1 MSFRPRG
8 FLECTGGPG
17 SPFALLGLPF
27 DGTCSFRPGCRFGPG
42 AIREASWVLE
52 TYSPRA
58 EAELAGH
65 RVADLGDLDLPPSG
79 PSRAV
84 DRIAAAVGP
93 LLDAGARVLGLGGE
107 HMVTYP
113 LVREHRR
120 RHPGLTLLV
129 FDAHAD
135 LRDEYLG
142 ERLSHATA
150 ARRCLEE
157 LGPSGLCQ
165 IGVRSGTREE
175 FAWMRRNA
183 TLFPPTPE
191 GVRSALGRT
200 TGPLYLSLDLDVFD
214 PGVLPGTGAPEPGG
228 IGFPAFEAC
237 LAEIARSGRPV
248 VGADVVELCPAC
260 DPTQASAV
268 LAAKA
273 VREIL
278 ILMGAGE

>member
-1 MSFRPRG
+1 MTFRPRG
-8 FLECTGGPG
+8 FLECTGGPEA
-17 SPFALLGLPF
+17 PFALLGLPF

-42 AIREASWVLE
+42 AIREASWALE
-52 TYSPRA
+52 TYSPGA
-58 EAELAGH
+58 DAELSGR
-65 RVADLGDLDLPPSG
+65 RVADLGDLDLPPSS

-84 DRIAAAVGP
+84 EQIAGAVGP
-93 LLDAGARVLGLGGE
+93 ILDAGTRVLGLGGE
-107 HMVTYP
+107 HLVTYP
-113 LVREHRR
+113 LVQEHLR

-135 LRDEYLG
+135 LRETYLG
-142 ERLSHATA
+142 ERLSHATVT
-150 ARRCLEE
+150 RRCLEE
-157 LGPSGLCQ
+157 VGPSSLCQ
-165 IGVRSGTREE
+165 VGVRSGTREE
-175 FAWMRRNA
+175 FAWMRRNGS
-183 TLFPPTPE
+183 LYPPTPG

-214 PGVLPGTGAPEPGG
+214 PAVLPGTGAPEPGG
-228 IGFPAFEAC
+228 IDFPAFEAC
-237 LAEIARSGRPV
+237 IEEIARSGRPV

-268 LAAKA
+268 TAAKA